1 MRHRLYVHLVWTT
14 RDRGRVITAPMAQF
28 LADYLPAVLA
38 QERGALVAL
47 GIVRSHV
54 HVLAAVHP
62 ETRIPRLVQRLK
74 GGSSCLAGRDAAVR
88 ILVRWAKGYS
98 IESVSPR
105 AVAAAA
111 RYVRDQ
117 AAHHPDEAI
126 EGWEGPRLQPQR
138 RAGAL
143 SPWAASE
150 YEPGLSGPWAASE
163 YEPGALSPMSSLMG
177 A

>member
-1 MRHRLYVHLVWTT
+1 
-14 RDRGRVITAPMAQF
+14 MAQF
-28 LADYLPAVLA
+28 LCDYLPAVLA
-38 QERGALVAL
+38 QERAGLLAL

-74 GGSSCLAGRDAAVR
+74 GGSSCLAGREGAVR
-88 ILVRWAKGYS
+88 VPVRWAKGYS

-105 AVAAAA
+105 AVDAAA

-117 AAHHPDEAI
+117 ADHHPDEAI
-126 EGWEGPRLQPQR
+126 EGWEAPRLQPQS

-143 SPWAASE
+143 SPVGSATNT
-150 YEPGLSGPWAASE
+150 
-163 YEPGALSPMSSLMG
+163 
-177 A
+177 